1 MDLSKLRK
9 TISKTDTTSRPLS
22 IIKLVKRREG
32 LNNGIEEYD
41 IEEDHHSVRPLKW
54 ARPSIYGDSANPI
67 ND

>member
-9 TISKTDTTSRPLS
+9 DIPKTASSERKLS

-32 LNNGIEEYD
+32 MNNGIEEYD
-41 IEEDHHSVRPLKW
+41 IEEGDMIRPLRW
-54 ARPSIYGDSANPI
+54 TRPSIYGHPSNPI